1 MKHPRPADAA
11 GELTLATQELGWAF
25 RWADGRLVSVLLEN
39 KLADRGSLLTDVT
52 ELALVFSAAPDRLAE
67 PLARIDDF
75 TVRTARAIGRTKAV
89 FTLHSTALGLEVSL
103 HVKLEG
109 ATRRKWLEFTNTT
122 GRDLLLLDVE
132 LDDFSIAG
140 AATEGGLGQPIFLD
154 DCAFAAMEH
163 PSGDNRASGG
173 RVQVGHHPGRRL
185 APGAKYR
192 SHVALVSVAPAAE
205 ARAHFLAYI
214 EAKSRPRRG
223 LFGVYTPFGIN
234 NQWGACPT
242 LDDEE
247 SLDVLGQIGEL
258 QKKGVHLDCFSFDTG
273 WVDYSS
279 DLTRFRSNAFP
290 HGPDEVLR
298 RLRSLHLKFG
308 LWFATSWGLQS
319 CWDYPGAFPNGVPP
333 TQRYREGFHLGADGL
348 TFCVGEQNYQSI
360 LQKAVLHHVK
370 HHGVRL
376 LKFDGGN
383 YTCDDPAHGHL
394 PGKYSTETMH
404 EWLID
409 LARRARAITPDI
421 FIIWYW
427 GLRSPFW
434 VLHGDMIFES
444 GLFMEGSGTSST
456 PTLYYRDSVTLA
468 QDQNAH
474 HARNVPPRMKDSLGV
489 WLSDSRWGN
498 FMGGERWRESLVMDL
513 GRGSQL
519 FPNLWGN
526 LRHLNDA
533 DVKFLADITA
543 LARKNAALF
552 THRRLV
558 GGDPFRNEVY
568 GYAHGRGAHGF
579 VFVTNAHFASRPL
592 ALRLDASLGL
602 DGKAGSPVQVVTHFP
617 QRQQLRRPDGKPR
630 QLGDALDLWLRP
642 FETLMLEIT
651 PAVRTGAR
659 LPRRVITD
667 AQAAALGVAL
677 PLASVP
683 ADPWLDVNLA
693 DAAQFAEKKLIKQTR
708 TYATTLPALDG
719 DQPILAIVLRLR
731 KGDAEWKYAPTVVQ
745 ITQVLARVGEHKL
758 ILAPMPDGRQH
769 GNTQSFGCSWL
780 TWRARL
786 NPEWAHQ
793 PLHFAVHA
801 NLPEDVEARVETWVV
816 QRWWQEN
823 PRPVADGYY
832 TYAPS

>member
-1 MKHPRPADAA
+1 MKSRPTAYDA
-11 GELTLATQELGWAF
+11 GELELSNPQIAWCFDWTGGGL
-25 RWADGRLVSVLLEN
+25 RSTGLEN
-39 KLADRGSLLTDVT
+39 KLTGRTSPLTAAR
-52 ELALVFSAAPDRLAE
+52 ELALVFSSALDRVAE
-67 PLARIDDF
+67 PLLRADNF
-75 TVRTARAIGRTKAV
+75 TVRAVKRTGRLAAV
-89 FTLHSTALGLEVSL
+89 FTLHSAAAGLDVNL
-103 HVKLEG
+103 HVKLDG
-109 ATRRKWLEFTNTT
+109 PTRRKWIEFTNTT
-122 GRDLLLLDVE
+122 GRELLLLDVE
-132 LDDFSIAG
+132 LDDFTVTGEAS
-140 AATEGGLGQPIFLD
+140 GGGSGQPVFLD
-154 DCAFAAMEH
+154 DAAFAALEH
-163 PSGDNRASGG
+163 PSGDNRAAGG
-173 RVQVGHHPGRRL
+173 HVQLGHHPGRRL
-185 APGAKYR
+185 APGAKFR
-192 SHVALVSVAPAAE
+192 SHVALVSVAPAGG
-205 ARAHFLAYI
+205 ARAHFLSDI
-214 EAKSRPRRG
+214 ESKSLPRKG
-223 LFGVYTPFGIN
+223 FVGIYTPFGIN

-247 SLDVLGQIGEL
+247 TLEVLGHIREL
-258 QKKGVHLDCFSFDTG
+258 QKRGVHLDCFSLDTG

-279 DLTRFRSNAFP
+279 DLTRFRPNAFP

-298 RLRSLHLKFG
+298 RIRSLHLKFG

-319 CWDYPGAFPNGVPP
+319 CWDYPGAFANGVPP

-348 TFCVGEQNYQSI
+348 TFCLGEERYRAI

-370 HHGVRL
+370 KSGVRL

-394 PGKYSTETMH
+394 PGKYSTEAMH

-409 LARRARAITPDI
+409 LARRARAITPDV

-434 VLHGDMIFES
+434 VLHGDMVFES

-474 HARNVPPRMKDSLGV
+474 HARNIPPRMKDSLGV

-526 LRHLNDA
+526 LRHLNDE
-533 DVKFLADITA
+533 DVRFLAGITA
-543 LARKNAALF
+543 LARKHAALF

-558 GGDPFRNEVY
+558 GGDPFHNEVY
-568 GYAHGRGAHGF
+568 GYAHGRGSRGF
-579 VFVTNAHFASRPL
+579 VFVTNTHFASRPL

-602 DGKAGSPVQVVTHFP
+602 DAKPGTPVQVVAHFP
-617 QRQQLRRPDGKPR
+617 ERQQLRRADGKPHR
-630 QLGDALDLWLRP
+630 LGDPLDLWLRP

-651 PAVRTGAR
+651 PAAGTGAR
-659 LPRRVITD
+659 LPRRIISD

-677 PLASVP
+677 PLESV
-683 ADPWLDVNLA
+683 AAEPWLDVNFA
-693 DAAQFAEKKLIKQTR
+693 DAAQFAEKKLVKQTR

-745 ITQVLARVGEHKL
+745 ITQVLARIGAQKL

-786 NPEWAHQ
+786 NPTWAHQ

-801 NLPEDVEARVETWVV
+801 NLPEGVEAKVETWVV